1 MLAGDAGY
9 FSLDEF
15 SGVLRLEQPLTS
27 DTPPTF
33 ELKIK
38 ATDRGLPRHLY
49 SVATVTVD
57 VVSLDDYQ
65 PVFVSSEY
73 TAQVRESLVVGS
85 EVLSVSAL
93 TRDGGGPDP
102 IVYRIIS
109 GNEDGRFQLNS
120 ETGQNRFH
128 PPPKHIYSL
137 ILVSEI
143 LSSLWG
149 LLFIVYWKFKKNSN

>member
-1 MLAGDAGY
+1 MLAGDRGF

-15 SGVLRLEQPLTS
+15 SGVLRLERPLTS
-27 DTPPTF
+27 DTPPAF
-33 ELKIK
+33 ELKVK

-65 PVFVSSEY
+65 PVFLSSEY
-73 TAQVRESLVVGS
+73 TAQLSESLVVGS

-109 GNEDGRFQLNS
+109 GNEDGRFHLDSQ
-120 ETGQNRFH
+120 TGQNCFLSTDL
-128 PPPKHIYSL
+128 KTEFSEVNLQNIYIHWVVRT
-137 ILVSEI
+137 ILCMYS
-143 LSSLWG
+143 
-149 LLFIVYWKFKKNSN
+149 KFS